1 MLAADARAELL
12 SHPLYAELSGLAQLR
27 VFMGWHV
34 FAVWD
39 FMSLA
44 KRLQRELSCVELPW
58 LPPADARA
66 GRFVNEVVLAEESDL
81 DLEGRPASHLELY
94 LQAMDEVGA
103 PRGPIE
109 RLLSELRQGAA
120 PEVALAAAE
129 APEFVRAFVRETLR
143 WANEG
148 SLAEVLGVFLY
159 SREDPIP
166 AMFSRVLAAL
176 PAGLP
181 RLRHYLERH
190 IELDADEHAPAA
202 RAALERAG
210 GATPA
215 VEAAVESA
223 IRARIAL
230 WDGIRAGLVAL

>member
-1 MLAADARAELL
+1 MA
-12 SHPLYAELSGLAQLR
+12 HPLYAELSGLPQLR
-27 VFMGWHV
+27 VFMARHV

-44 KRLQRELSCVELPW
+44 KRLQREFSCVELPW
-58 LPPADARA
+58 RPPADPRAAR
-66 GRFVNEVVLAEESDL
+66 FINEVVLAEESDL

-103 PRGPIE
+103 PRAAIE
-109 RLLSELRQGAA
+109 RLLQELAQGAP
-120 PEVALAAAE
+120 PEAALARSG
-129 APEFVRAFVRETLR
+129 APPYVREFVRETLR
-143 WANEG
+143 WAAEG
-148 SLAEVLGVFLY
+148 SAAEVLGVFLY

-190 IELDADEHAPAA
+190 VELDADEHAPAA
-202 RAALERAG
+202 RAALARLG
-210 GATPA
+210 GPTPA
-215 VEAAVESA
+215 VEAAVQSA

-230 WDGIRAGLVAL
+230 WDGIRAELP